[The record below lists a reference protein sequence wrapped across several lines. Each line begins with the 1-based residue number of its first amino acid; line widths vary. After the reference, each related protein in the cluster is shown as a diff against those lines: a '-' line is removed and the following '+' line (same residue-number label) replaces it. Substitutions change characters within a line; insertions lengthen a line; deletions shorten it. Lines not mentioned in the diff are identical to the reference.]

1 MKGQGREPARG
12 AWNAAP
18 VLVVA
23 LGGNAISRPDDE
35 PSVAA
40 QFERTRATAELLVPI
55 IESGGFRLVITHGN
69 GPQVGT
75 ILLRADLATEAG
87 VLPPL
92 PIDAAVADTQGA
104 MGYMIQQCLSN
115 ALWESGIH
123 IPVVTV
129 VTQVIV
135 DEDDP
140 DFADPSKPIGRF
152 YDDAQART
160 LQSDYGWAM
169 KQVKSSDK
177 WRRVVP
183 SPEPKEIVEQDI
195 VRELLDEGVIVIACG
210 GGGVPVVAG
219 EGGSL
224 AGVDAV
230 IDKDLA
236 SSLLAGAVGAEVFAI
251 VTEVDRVFIRF
262 GDPDAVGLDEV
273 DVDSL
278 RRYQAEGEF
287 PPGSMGPKIEA
298 VIEYL
303 ERGGKRAII
312 TSPDSLER
320 ALDGNAGTQI
330 VPTLRAEAAGS
341 QG

>member
-1 MKGQGREPARG
+1 MKGDRVQPAENV
-12 AWNAAP
+12 WSAAP
-18 VLVVA
+18 ALVVA
-23 LGGNAISRPDDE
+23 LGGNAISRADDE

-40 QFERTRATAELLVPI
+40 QFRRTRATAELLVPI
-55 IESGGFRLVITHGN
+55 IESGRFRLVLTHGN
-69 GPQVGT
+69 GPQVGN

-115 ALWESGIH
+115 ALWESGIR

-152 YDDAQART
+152 YDHDQAES
-160 LQSDYGWAM
+160 LQAEYDWTM
-169 KQVKSSDK
+169 KQDKSSGK

-183 SPEPKEIVEQDI
+183 SPRPKEIVEQDI

-224 AGVDAV
+224 KGVDAV
-230 IDKDLA
+230 VDKDLA
-236 SSLLAGAVGAEVFAI
+236 SALLAESVGAEVFAI
-251 VTEVDRVFIRF
+251 VTEVDRVFIDF
-262 GDPDAVGLDEV
+262 GTPTSIGLDEV
-273 DVDSL
+273 DVASL
-278 RRYQAEGEF
+278 RRYQADGQF
-287 PPGSMGPKIEA
+287 PAGSMGPKIEA
-298 VIEYL
+298 VIQYV
-303 ERGGKRAII
+303 ERGDGRAII
-312 TSPDSLER
+312 TSPESLER
-320 ALDGNAGTQI
+320 GLDGKAGTQ
-330 VPTLRAEAAGS
+330 VLHTLQPEAAGS

>member
-1 MKGQGREPARG
+1 MKGDGPKASRG
-12 AWNAAP
+12 AWSGAP

-23 LGGNAISRPDDE
+23 LGGNAISRADDE

-69 GPQVGT
+69 GPQVGN

-115 ALWESGIH
+115 ALWESGIR

-140 DFADPSKPIGRF
+140 DFTDPSKPIGRF
-152 YDDAQART
+152 YDKDQARA
-160 LQSDYGWAM
+160 LESEYGWTM
-169 KQVKSSDK
+169 KSDKSSGK

-183 SPEPKEIVEQDI
+183 SPEPREIVEQDV

-224 AGVDAV
+224 QGVDAV

-236 SSLLAGAVGAEVFAI
+236 SSLLAGAVDAAVFAI
-251 VTEVDRVFIRF
+251 VTEVDRVFINF
-262 GDPDAVGLDEV
+262 GDPNAVGLDEV
-273 DVDSL
+273 DVASL
-278 RRYQAEGEF
+278 RSYQAEGQF
-287 PPGSMGPKIEA
+287 PPGSMGPKVEA
-298 VIEYL
+298 VIQYI

-312 TSPDSLER
+312 TAPESLER
-320 ALDGNAGTQI
+320 ALAGRAGTQI
-330 VPTLRAEAAGS
+330 LNGLPAEAAGS
-341 QG
+341 

>member
-1 MKGQGREPARG
+1 
-12 AWNAAP
+12 
-18 VLVVA
+18 VLVIA
-23 LGGNAISRPDDE
+23 LGGNAISREDDE

-40 QFERTRATAELLVPI
+40 QFRRTRETAELLVPI
-55 IESGGFRLVITHGN
+55 IESGRFRLVITHGN
-69 GPQVGT
+69 GPQVGN

-115 ALWESGIH
+115 ALWESGIR

-140 DFADPSKPIGRF
+140 DFSDPSKPIGRF
-152 YDDAQART
+152 YDDAHAES
-160 LQSDYGWAM
+160 LQSEYGWTM
-169 KQVKSSDK
+169 KRDKSSRK

-183 SPEPKEIVEQDI
+183 SPHPREIVEQDI

-224 AGVDAV
+224 TGVDAV
-230 IDKDLA
+230 VDKDLA
-236 SSLLAGAVGAEVFAI
+236 SALIAESVDADVFAI
-251 VTEVDRVFIRF
+251 LTAVDRVFIDF
-262 GDPDAVGLDEV
+262 GDPDATGLDEV
-273 DVDSL
+273 DVATL
-278 RRYQAEGEF
+278 RRYQERGQF
-287 PPGSMGPKIEA
+287 PAGSMGPKVEA
-298 VIEYL
+298 VVQYL
-303 ERGGKRAII
+303 ERGGRRAII
-312 TSPDSLER
+312 TSPESLER
-320 ALDGNAGTQI
+320 ALDGGAGTQ
-330 VPTLRAEAAGS
+330 VVLTKQPEAAGR
-341 QG
+341 GG